1 MLKNLN
7 LQPDFYNAMHRFF
20 IFLYYLISKNRILSA
35 LLALGIAVICGFFAS
50 KIHFEEDINQIIPR
64 NEKSDLTAKVLK
76 QLNFSDKIIV
86 IIENKSNEDSFQLS
100 ETADTFLQKVE
111 PLQKYINT
119 IQGKVNDYEIS
130 ETFDFVN
137 QNLPLFLDEND
148 YKEIEGK
155 LQKDSIAKQVE
166 SNYISLASPTSL
178 VTKEFI
184 KKDPLGIAFLGIRKL
199 NALNISKDFK
209 LEDNYVVTKDGKNLL
224 LFIDPKYKS
233 NDTKNNE
240 AFVDQLNA
248 IKNNINK
255 QFKGKTEMSYFGS
268 PVIAVANAKQIKKDI
283 RNTVLI
289 SMTVL
294 FVLLM
299 YYFRNFFTPV
309 IVFLPTVFSVLLA
322 LLVLYFIKDKI
333 SAISLSVGAILIGIT
348 IDYALHILTHYKHN
362 NNIEELYKEITQPV
376 ILSSATT
383 AVSFLCLVFVRS
395 EALKDLGLFAS
406 ITVILSSVS
415 ALIIVPQLYHPKEK
429 KGKLNTNF
437 IDKIGSYPYEK
448 NKPLIIGCS
457 LVIIACLFGFRH
469 VGFNE
474 DIGDL
479 NYIPKELKISEAKL
493 EKLSD
498 ITSKSVYTISYGDSE
513 DEALKRNTQLNNFLE
528 KEKKE
533 GKILSYNSIG
543 NIVLSKQ
550 DQQKKIE
557 AWIEFW
563 DDNKKNRAISEL
575 ISNGSKFGFN
585 STAFDQTNE
594 NLNKDYST
602 LSLEDYKKV
611 KALQIPE
618 FLSNEKGFY
627 TISNIVKVDENK
639 RNIFIKDV
647 EKNHEALA
655 IDRQQ
660 MNENFLGLLK
670 RDFNTLINYS
680 LLAII
685 LTIIVFFRNFELTVL
700 TMFPIVLTGVVTAGI
715 LYFLGLELNI
725 FSTVVCTLVFGVGDD
740 FSIFLTKAMQKEH
753 TTGKNEL
760 PTYRISII
768 LAVFTTILSI
778 GSLIFAKHPALH
790 SLALVALIGMFS
802 VIIIT
807 STLYPFWFRF
817 LIINRAKKGLSP
829 ITLRLFLHSVLSF
842 VYYGLGGF
850 LFSVSGSYFVKNS
863 KGKTLEL
870 IKIFIAR
877 FLTSVLFTNPFV
889 KKKLIKN
896 SNEDFSNPAI
906 IIANH
911 TSFLDTLAI
920 AMVTHKIVF
929 LVNNW
934 VYHSP
939 IFGKI
944 VKALGFYPVSQGIE
958 NGIDKLKEK
967 VDQGYSLVVFPE
979 AERSYDN
986 DIKRFH
992 KGAFYLAEKF
1002 GLDIVPVF
1010 IHGNSEV
1017 LPKGDFII
1025 YDGSITI
1032 KVGDRISRDDI
1043 SFGENYSERTKK
1055 INAYFRNEFAKM
1067 RNELEGENYFRKK
1080 LFLSFLYKENGVVK
1094 EIKEDFNNNRLTYF
1108 ELNQYIPKDANIL
1121 HIADDFGQKD
1131 ILLTLYQARRRVFS
1145 LIKNDE
1151 KREIAEQNYLVKKRK
1166 LDYIRDIS
1174 GINKKIDVLLVSDN
1188 NFNINT
1194 ITDLPETIIFLNIK
1208 TDFKKE
1214 GYNLDFTSE
1223 TIKIFKKQ

>member
-1 MLKNLN
+1 
-7 LQPDFYNAMHRFF
+7 MHRFF
-20 IFLYYLISKNRILSA
+20 IFLYYLISKNKILSVLTA
-35 LLALGIAVICGFFAS
+35 MGIAVLCIFFAS
-50 KIHFEEDINQIIPR
+50 KINFEEDINQIIPK

-86 IIENKSNEDSFQLS
+86 IIENKSGEDSFQLS
-100 ETADTFLQKVE
+100 ETADTFLKKIE
-111 PLQKYINT
+111 PLQKYIGSV
-119 IQGKVNDYEIS
+119 QGKVNDNEIS

-137 QNLPLFLDEND
+137 QNLPLFLNEND
-148 YKEIEGK
+148 YKEINQK

-166 SNYISLASPTSL
+166 DNYISLVSPTSL

-184 KKDPLGIAFLGIRKL
+184 KKDPLGLTFLGIKKL

-209 LEDNYVVTKDGKNLL
+209 LEDSYIVTKDGKNLL
-224 LFIDPKYKS
+224 LFIDPKNKS
-233 NDTKNNE
+233 NDTKANE
-240 AFVDQLNA
+240 AFVDQLNS
-248 IKNNINK
+248 IKDSINK
-255 QFKGKTEMSYFGS
+255 QFKGKTEISYFGS

-283 RNTVLI
+283 QNTVVI

-294 FVLLM
+294 LILLI
-299 YYFRNFFTPV
+299 YYFRNFFTPI

-362 NNIEELYKEITQPV
+362 NNIEELYKEITQPI

-395 EALKDLGLFAS
+395 EALKDLGLFAA
-406 ITVILSSVS
+406 ITVILSSIT
-415 ALIIVPQLYHPKEK
+415 ALIIVPQLYKPKEK
-429 KGKLNTNF
+429 GEHLNTNF

-448 NKPLIIGCS
+448 NKLLIIACS
-457 LVIIACLFGFRH
+457 IIILACLFGFRH

-493 EKLSD
+493 QKLSD
-498 ITSKSVYTISYGDSE
+498 ITSKSIYTISYGNSE
-513 DEALKRNTQLNNFLE
+513 EDALSRNSELSSFLE

-543 NIVLSKQ
+543 SVVLSEK
-550 DQQKKIE
+550 DQQKKIDE
-557 AWIEFW
+557 WNSFW
-563 DDNKKNRAISEL
+563 NEKKKSQTISEL
-575 ISNGSKFGFN
+575 ISSGNKLGFN
-585 STAFDQTNE
+585 SSAFDNFNE
-594 NLNKDYST
+594 VLHKDYSV
-602 LSLEDYKKV
+602 LQLKDYQQV
-611 KALQIPE
+611 KALQISE
-618 FLSNEKGFY
+618 FMSSENGFY
-627 TISNIVKVDENK
+627 TVSNVVKVDEKK
-639 RNIFIKDV
+639 RDAFIKDI
-647 EKNHEALA
+647 EKKHDAIA

-740 FSIFLTKAMQKEH
+740 FSIFLTQAMQKEH

-807 STLYPFWFRF
+807 STLYPFWFRL
-817 LIINRAKKGLSP
+817 LITNRAKKGLSP
-829 ITLRLFLHSVLSF
+829 ITFRLFIWSVFSF
-842 VYYGLGGF
+842 LYYGIGGL
-850 LFSVSGSYFVKNS
+850 LFSAFGSFFVKNS
-863 KGKTLEL
+863 KGNTLNI
-870 IKIFIAR
+870 IKIILAR
-877 FLTSVLFTNPFV
+877 FLTSVLYSNPFV
-889 KKKLIKN
+889 KKKVIKN
-896 SNEDFSNPAI
+896 PSEDFSKPAV

-920 AMVTHKIVF
+920 AMTTHKIIY
-929 LVNNW
+929 LVNDW
-934 VYHSP
+934 VYQSP
-939 IFGKI
+939 IFGKL
-944 VKALGFYPVSQGIE
+944 VRALGFYPVSQGIE
-958 NGIDKLKEK
+958 NGMEKLKEK
-967 VDQGYSLVVFPE
+967 VEQGYSLVVFPE
-979 AERSYDN
+979 AERSYTN

-992 KGAFYLAEKF
+992 KGAFYLAEQF
-1002 GLDIVPVF
+1002 GLDILPIY

-1025 YDGSITI
+1025 YDGSITV
-1032 KVGDRISRDDI
+1032 KVGSRISKDDM
-1043 SFGENYSERTKK
+1043 SFGKNYSERTKK
-1055 INAYFRNEFAKM
+1055 INAYFREEFAKL
-1067 RNELEGENYFRKK
+1067 REEIEDENYFKKK
-1080 LFLSFLYKENGVVK
+1080 LFLSYLYKDSEVVK
-1094 EIKEDFNNNRLTYF
+1094 DVKEDFNTNKSVYF
-1108 ELNQYIPKDANIL
+1108 ELNKHIPNDAGIL
-1121 HIADDFGQKD
+1121 HMADDFGQKD
-1131 ILLTLYQARRRVFS
+1131 ALLTLYQANRRIFS
-1145 LIKNDE
+1145 RIRNDE
-1151 KREIAEQNYLVKKRK
+1151 KRETAAHSYLVKRRK
-1166 LDYIRDIS
+1166 IHYIKDLS
-1174 GINKKIDVLLVSDN
+1174 EINKKIDVLLVSDEH
-1188 NFNINT
+1188 FT
-1194 ITDLPETIIFLNIK
+1194 MSDLQELPETIIFVNTKNTWFESENYTLKFSSEFIK
-1208 TDFKKE
+1208 VFKS
-1214 GYNLDFTSE
+1214 T
-1223 TIKIFKKQ
+1223 

>member
-1 MLKNLN
+1 
-7 LQPDFYNAMHRFF
+7 MHRFF
-20 IFLYYLISKNRILSA
+20 IFLYYLISKNKVLSVFITLSIA
-35 LLALGIAVICGFFAS
+35 LICGFFAS
-50 KIHFEEDINQIIPR
+50 KINFEEDINQIIPK

-86 IIENKSNEDSFQLS
+86 IIENTSKEDQFQLS
-100 ETADTFLQKVE
+100 ETADTFLTKIE
-111 PLQKYINT
+111 PLQKYIGS
-119 IQGKVNDYEIS
+119 IQGKVNDNEIS

-137 QNLPLFLDEND
+137 QNLPLFLNEND
-148 YKEIEGK
+148 YREIERK

-166 SNYISLASPTSL
+166 NNYVSLVSPTSL

-184 KKDPLGIAFLGIRKL
+184 KKDPLGITFLGIKKL

-209 LEDNYVVTKDGKNLL
+209 LEDNYIVTKDGKNLL
-224 LFIDPKYKS
+224 LFIEPKNKS

-240 AFVDQLNA
+240 TFVNQLNE
-248 IKNNINK
+248 IKDNLNK
-255 QFKGKTEMSYFGS
+255 QFKGKTELSYFGS
-268 PVIAVANAKQIKKDI
+268 PVIAVANAQQIKKDI
-283 RNTVLI
+283 QNTVII

-294 FVLLM
+294 LTLLI
-299 YYFRNFFTPV
+299 YYFRNFFTPI

-322 LLVLYFIKDKI
+322 LFILYFIKDKI

-362 NNIEELYKEITQPV
+362 NNIEELYKEITQPI

-395 EALKDLGLFAS
+395 EALKDLGLFAA
-406 ITVILSSVS
+406 ITVILSSIT
-415 ALIIVPQLYHPKEK
+415 ALIIVPQLYKPKEK
-429 KGKLNTNF
+429 DEKVSINF
-437 IDKIGSYPYEK
+437 IDRIGSYPYEK

-457 LVIIACLFGFRH
+457 IIIIACIFGFRH

-479 NYIPKELKISEAKL
+479 NYIPKDLKISEAKL

-498 ITSKSVYTISYGDSE
+498 ITSKSIYTISYGNSE
-513 DEALKRNTQLNNFLE
+513 EQALTRNSKLSQFLE
-528 KEKKE
+528 KEKKD

-543 NIVLSKQ
+543 NVVLSEK

-557 AWIEFW
+557 TWKKFW
-563 DDNKKNRAISEL
+563 DSHKKDQTISEL
-575 ISNGSKFGFN
+575 IDNGNKFGFN
-585 STAFDQTNE
+585 SSAFNQFNE
-594 NLNKDYST
+594 NLNKNYST
-602 LSLEDYKKV
+602 LKLKDYEKI
-611 KALQIPE
+611 KALQISE
-618 FLSNEKGFY
+618 FLSNENGFY
-627 TISNIVKVDENK
+627 TVSNVVKVDETK
-639 RNIFIKDV
+639 RDAFIKDV

-685 LTIIVFFRNFELTVL
+685 LTIIVFFRNFELTIL

-760 PTYRISII
+760 PTYRTSII

-817 LIINRAKKGLSP
+817 LITNRAKKGLSP
-829 ITLRLFLHSVLSF
+829 ITFRLFLRSVISF
-842 VYYGLGGF
+842 FYYGLGGIF
-850 LFSVSGSYFVKNS
+850 FSFFGHFFVRKA
-863 KGKTLEL
+863 KGKTLNT
-870 IKIFIAR
+870 IKKSIAL
-877 FLTSVLFTNPFV
+877 FLKSVLHLTPFV
-889 KKKLIKN
+889 KKTVIRN
-896 SNEDFSNPAI
+896 PNEDFSKPSV

-911 TSFLDTLAI
+911 TSFLDTLAL
-920 AMVTHKIVF
+920 AMATHKIVY
-929 LVNNW
+929 LVNDW
-934 VYHSP
+934 VYESP
-939 IFGKI
+939 VFGKL
-944 VKALGFYPVSQGIE
+944 VKALGFFPVSQGIE
-958 NGIDKLKEK
+958 NGMEQLREK
-967 VDQGYSLVVFPE
+967 INEGYSLMVFPE
-979 AERSYDN
+979 AERSYTN
-986 DIKRFH
+986 DVKRFH
-992 KGAFYLAEKF
+992 KGAFYIAEEF
-1002 GLDIVPVF
+1002 GLDVVPVY

-1025 YDGSITI
+1025 YDGSITV
-1032 KVGDRISRDDI
+1032 KVGDRINNDDL
-1043 SFGENYSERTKK
+1043 SFGKNYSERTKK
-1055 INAYFRNEFAKM
+1055 INAYFRQEFAKL
-1067 RNELEGENYFRKK
+1067 RNEIEDEDYFKKK
-1080 LFLSFLYKENGVVK
+1080 LFLSFLYKETEVVDELK
-1094 EIKEDFNNNRLTYF
+1094 KDFKTNKSVYF
-1108 ELNQYIPKDANIL
+1108 ELNKHIPKDAIIL

-1131 ILLTLYQARRRVFS
+1131 VLLTLQQAGRKIFS
-1145 LIKNDE
+1145 LINNHE
-1151 KREIAEQNYLVKKRK
+1151 KREIAKQSYIVKRRKINY
-1166 LDYIRDIS
+1166 INNIS
-1174 GINKKIDVLLVSDN
+1174 EINKKTNMLLISDK
-1188 NFNINT
+1188 NFNLKD
-1194 ITDLPETIIFLNIK
+1194 ITELPETVILMNIK
-1208 TDFKKE
+1208 NYSFENDNYELEFS
-1214 GYNLDFTSE
+1214 SE
-1223 TIKIFKKQ
+1223 SIKVFRHK

>member
-1 MLKNLN
+1 
-7 LQPDFYNAMHRFF
+7 MHRFF
-20 IFLYYLISKNRILSA
+20 IFLYYLISKNKILSA
-35 LLALGIAVICGFFAS
+35 LTALGVAVLCLFFAS
-50 KIHFEEDINQIIPR
+50 KINFEEDINQIIPK

-86 IIENKSNEDSFQLS
+86 IIENKSSEDHFQLS
-100 ETADTFLQKVE
+100 ETADTFLKKIE
-111 PLQKYINT
+111 PLQKYIGSV
-119 IQGKVNDYEIS
+119 QGKVNDHEIS

-137 QNLPLFLDEND
+137 QNLPLFLNEND
-148 YKEIEGK
+148 YGEIAQK
-155 LQKDSIAKQVE
+155 LQKDSIARQVE
-166 SNYISLASPTSL
+166 DNYISLVSPTSL

-184 KKDPLGIAFLGIRKL
+184 KKDPLGLTFLGIKKL

-209 LEDNYVVTKDGKNLL
+209 LEDSYIVTKDGKNLL
-224 LFIDPKYKS
+224 LFIDPKNKS
-233 NDTKNNE
+233 NDTKANE
-240 AFVDQLNA
+240 AFIDQLQTV
-248 IKNNINK
+248 KDEINK
-255 QFKGKTEMSYFGS
+255 QFHGKTEISYFGS

-283 RNTVLI
+283 QNTVVI

-294 FVLLM
+294 LLLLI
-299 YYFRNFFTPV
+299 YYFRNIFTPI

-362 NNIEELYKEITQPV
+362 NNIEELYKEITQPIV
-376 ILSSATT
+376 LSSATT

-395 EALKDLGLFAS
+395 EALKDLGLFAA
-406 ITVILSSVS
+406 ITVILSSLS
-415 ALIIVPQLYHPKEK
+415 ALIIVPQLYKPKEK
-429 KGKLNTNF
+429 GEHLNTNF

-457 LVIIACLFGFRH
+457 VMILACLFGFRH

-493 EKLSD
+493 QKLSD
-498 ITSKSVYTISYGDSE
+498 ITSKSIYTISYGNSE
-513 DEALKRNTQLNNFLE
+513 EQALSRNSALSSFLE

-543 NIVLSKQ
+543 SIVLSEK
-550 DQQKKIE
+550 DQQKRIE
-557 AWIEFW
+557 KWNSFW
-563 DDNKKNRAISEL
+563 DDTKKKQTLSEL
-575 ISNGSKFGFN
+575 ISNGNKFGFN
-585 STAFDQTNE
+585 SSAFDNFNE
-594 NLNKDYST
+594 VLSKHYSSLT
-602 LSLEDYKKV
+602 LKEYEKV
-611 KALQIPE
+611 KALQISE
-618 FLSNEKGFY
+618 FMNNENGFY
-627 TISNIVKVDENK
+627 TVSNVVKVDENK
-639 RNIFIKDV
+639 RDAFIKDI
-647 EKNHEALA
+647 EKKHDAIA

-740 FSIFLTKAMQKEH
+740 FSIFLTQAMQKEH

-760 PTYRISII
+760 PTYRTSII

-807 STLYPFWFRF
+807 STLYPFWFRLF
-817 LIINRAKKGLSP
+817 ITNRAKKGLSP
-829 ITLRLFLHSVLSF
+829 ITLRLFLNSVFSF
-842 VYYGLGGF
+842 LYYGVGGL
-850 LFSVSGSYFVKNS
+850 LFSAFGSFFVKNS
-863 KGKTLEL
+863 QGKTLNMIKL
-870 IKIFIAR
+870 ILAR
-877 FLTSVLFTNPFV
+877 FLTSVLYSNPFV
-889 KKKLIKN
+889 KKKIIKN
-896 SNEDFSNPAI
+896 TNEDFSKPAV

-920 AMVTHKIVF
+920 AMTTHKIIY
-929 LVNNW
+929 LVNDW
-934 VYHSP
+934 VYDSP
-939 IFGKI
+939 VFGKL

-958 NGIDKLKEK
+958 NGMDQLKEK
-967 VDQGYSLVVFPE
+967 IAQGYSLVVFPE
-979 AERSYDN
+979 AERSYTN
-986 DIKRFH
+986 DVKRFH
-992 KGAFYLAEKF
+992 KGAFYLAEQF
-1002 GLDIVPVF
+1002 GLDIVPLY

-1025 YDGSITI
+1025 YDGSITV
-1032 KVGDRISRDDI
+1032 KVGNRISKDDM
-1043 SFGENYSERTKK
+1043 SFGQSYSERTKK
-1055 INAYFRNEFAKM
+1055 INAYFREEFAKM
-1067 RNELEGENYFRKK
+1067 RAEIEDENYFKNK
-1080 LFLSFLYKENGVVK
+1080 LFLSYLYKDGDVVEDVK
-1094 EIKEDFNNNRLTYF
+1094 KDFNANKSVYF
-1108 ELNQYIPKDANIL
+1108 ELNKHIPKEANIL

-1131 ILLTLYQARRRVFS
+1131 ALLTLYQAGRRVFS
-1145 LIKNDE
+1145 LIKNDD
-1151 KREIAEQNYLVKKRK
+1151 KRATAAHSYLVKRRK
-1166 LDYIRDIS
+1166 IHYIKDLS
-1174 GINKKIDVLLVSDN
+1174 EVNKKIDVLLVSDDHFTMNDIHVFPEKIIFVNTKN
-1188 NFNINT
+1188 N
-1194 ITDLPETIIFLNIK
+1194 LPEIDNYTLEFHSESLK
-1208 TDFKKE
+1208 VFKPK
-1214 GYNLDFTSE
+1214 
-1223 TIKIFKKQ
+1223 

>member
-1 MLKNLN
+1 
-7 LQPDFYNAMHRFF
+7 MHRFF
-20 IFLYYLISKNRILSA
+20 IYLYYLISKNRILSVFI
-35 LLALGIAVICGFFAS
+35 ALGIAAGCGYFAS
-50 KIHFEEDINQIIPR
+50 KINFEEDINQIIPK
-64 NEKSDLTAKVLK
+64 NEKSDLTGKVLK

-86 IIENKSNEDSFQLS
+86 IIENKSGENSFQLS
-100 ETADTFLQKVE
+100 ETADAFLQKLQ
-111 PLQKYINT
+111 PLQKYVGSV
-119 IQGKVNDYEIS
+119 QGKVNDDEIS

-137 QNLPLFLDEND
+137 QNLPLFLSEND
-148 YKEIEGK
+148 YKEIEKK

-166 SNYISLASPTSL
+166 SNYISLVSPTSL
-178 VTKEFI
+178 VTKDFI
-184 KKDPLGIAFLGIRKL
+184 KKDPLGITFLGIKKL
-199 NALNISKDFK
+199 NALNIGKDFR
-209 LEDNYVVTKDGKNLL
+209 LEDNYIVTQDGKNLL
-224 LFIDPKYKS
+224 LFIEPKNKS

-240 AFVDQLNA
+240 AFVDQLNV
-248 IKNNINK
+248 IKDTINQ
-255 QFKGKTEMSYFGS
+255 QFKGKTELSYFGS

-283 RNTVLI
+283 QNTVLI

-294 FVLLM
+294 FILLM

-322 LLVLYFIKDKI
+322 LLTLYFIKDKI

-415 ALIIVPQLYHPKEK
+415 ALIIVPQLYHPKESAK
-429 KGKLNTNF
+429 KQNTNF
-437 IDKIGSYPYEK
+437 IDTIGSYPYEK

-479 NYIPKELKISEAKL
+479 NYIPKELKLSEAKL

-498 ITSKSVYTISYGDSE
+498 ITSKSIYTISYGDSE
-513 DEALKRNTQLNNFLE
+513 EEALSRNSQLSQFLE
-528 KEKKE
+528 KEKQE
-533 GKILSYNSIG
+533 GKILSYNSLG
-543 NIVLSKQ
+543 NVVLSEK

-557 AWIEFW
+557 TWKNFW
-563 DDNKKNRAISEL
+563 DENKKNQTLSEL
-575 ISNGSKFGFN
+575 VSNGAQFGFN
-585 STAFDQTNE
+585 NAAFTQFNDI
-594 NLNKDYST
+594 LNKNYSA
-602 LSLEDYKKV
+602 LSLKDYEKV
-611 KALQIPE
+611 KALQVSE
-618 FLSNEKGFY
+618 FVSNEKGFY
-627 TISNIVKVDENK
+627 TVSNVVKVDEKK
-639 RNIFIKDV
+639 RDAFIKDV
-647 EKNHEALA
+647 EKKHNALA

-700 TMFPIVLTGVVTAGI
+700 TMFPIVLTGIVTAGI

-768 LAVFTTILSI
+768 LAVFTTVLSI

-829 ITLRLFLHSVLSF
+829 ITFRLFLHSVLSF
-842 VYYGLGGF
+842 LYYGLGGLF
-850 LFSVSGSYFVKNS
+850 FSVFGSFLVKNS
-863 KGKTLEL
+863 KGKTLDF
-870 IKIFIAR
+870 IKLLMAK
-877 FLTSVLFTNPFV
+877 FLTSVLFSNPFV
-889 KKKLIKN
+889 KKKVIKN
-896 SNEDFSNPAI
+896 GHEDFSKPAV

-920 AMVTHKIVF
+920 AMTTHKIVY
-929 LVNNW
+929 LVNDW
-934 VYHSP
+934 VYQSP
-939 IFGKI
+939 VFGKM
-944 VKALGFYPVSQGIE
+944 VRALGFYPVSQGIE
-958 NGIDKLKEK
+958 NGMEKLKEK

-979 AERSYDN
+979 AERSYTH

-992 KGAFYLAEKF
+992 KGAFYLAEQF
-1002 GLDIVPVF
+1002 GLDILPLY

-1025 YDGSITI
+1025 YDGSITV
-1032 KVGDRISRDDI
+1032 KVGDRIKKDDVN
-1043 SFGENYSERTKK
+1043 FGNNYSERTKK
-1055 INAYFRNEFAKM
+1055 INAYFREEFAHLRK
-1067 RNELEGENYFRKK
+1067 ETEGENYFKKK
-1080 LFLSFLYKENGVVK
+1080 LLLSYLYKEDDVVK
-1094 EIKEDFNNNRLTYF
+1094 QVKGDFNDNKSVYF
-1108 ELNQYIPKDANIL
+1108 ELNKHISKEASIL
-1121 HIADDFGQKD
+1121 HVSDDFGQKD
-1131 ILLTLYQARRRVFS
+1131 VLLTLYQAGRKIFS
-1145 LIKNDE
+1145 WIRNEE
-1151 KREIAEQNYLVKKRK
+1151 KREIAKQNYLVKRRK
-1166 LDYIRDIS
+1166 LNYIHDIS
-1174 GINKKIDVLLVSDN
+1174 DVNKKIDVLLISDES
-1188 NFNINT
+1188 FGINT
-1194 ITDLPETIIFLNIK
+1194 IPNLPETIIFLNMNNTGFENSAYQK
-1208 TDFKKE
+1208 VFDTE
-1214 GYNLDFTSE
+1214 A
-1223 TIKIFKKQ
+1223 IKIFKKQ

>member
-1 MLKNLN
+1 
-7 LQPDFYNAMHRFF
+7 MHRLF
-20 IFLYYLISKNRILSA
+20 IFLYYLISKNKILSV
-35 LLALGIAVICGFFAS
+35 LTALGIAALCIFFAS
-50 KIHFEEDINQIIPR
+50 KINFEEDINQIIPK

-86 IIENKSNEDSFQLS
+86 IIENRSGEDSFQLS
-100 ETADTFLQKVE
+100 ETADTFLKKIE
-111 PLQKYINT
+111 PLQKYIGSV
-119 IQGKVNDYEIS
+119 QGKVNDNEIS
-130 ETFDFVN
+130 ETFDFVH
-137 QNLPLFLDEND
+137 QNLPLFLNEND
-148 YKEIEGK
+148 YKEIDQK

-166 SNYISLASPTSL
+166 NNYISLVSPTSL

-184 KKDPLGIAFLGIRKL
+184 KKDPLGFTFLGIKKL

-209 LEDNYVVTKDGKNLL
+209 LEDSYIVTKDGKNLL
-224 LFIDPKYKS
+224 LFIDPKNKS
-233 NDTKNNE
+233 NDTKANE
-240 AFVDQLNA
+240 AFVDQLNT
-248 IKNNINK
+248 IKDGINK
-255 QFKGKTEMSYFGS
+255 QFKGKTEISYFGS

-283 RNTVLI
+283 QNTVAI

-294 FVLLM
+294 LILLI
-299 YYFRNFFTPV
+299 YYFRNIFTPI

-322 LLVLYFIKDKI
+322 LLILYFIKDKI

-395 EALKDLGLFAS
+395 EALKDLGLFAA
-406 ITVILSSVS
+406 ITVILSSIT
-415 ALIIVPQLYHPKEK
+415 ALIIVPQLYKPKEK
-429 KGKLNTNF
+429 GEHLNTNF

-457 LVIIACLFGFRH
+457 IIILACLFGFRH

-493 EKLSD
+493 QKLSD
-498 ITSKSVYTISYGDSE
+498 ITSKSIYTISYGNSE
-513 DEALKRNTQLNNFLE
+513 EEALSRNSELSSFLD

-543 NIVLSKQ
+543 SVVLSEK
-550 DQQKKIE
+550 DQQKKIDQ
-557 AWIEFW
+557 WNRFW
-563 DDNKKNRAISEL
+563 NDQKKSLAISEL
-575 ISNGSKFGFN
+575 ISNGNKFGFN
-585 STAFDQTNE
+585 SSAFDSFDEALRKNYSA
-594 NLNKDYST
+594 LSLKDYQQ
-602 LSLEDYKKV
+602 V
-611 KALQIPE
+611 KALQISE
-618 FLSNEKGFY
+618 FMSSENGFY
-627 TISNIVKVDENK
+627 TVSNVVKVDENK
-639 RNIFIKDV
+639 RDTFIKDID
-647 EKNHEALA
+647 KQHDAIA

-670 RDFNTLINYS
+670 RDFNTLISYS

-740 FSIFLTKAMQKEH
+740 FSIFLTQAMQKEH

-807 STLYPFWFRF
+807 STLYPFWFRLF
-817 LIINRAKKGLSP
+817 ITNRAKKGLSP
-829 ITLRLFLHSVLSF
+829 ITFRLFVWSVFSF
-842 VYYGLGGF
+842 LYYGLGGL
-850 LFSVSGSYFVKNS
+850 LFSAFGSFFVKNS
-863 KGKTLEL
+863 KGQTLNIIKL
-870 IKIFIAR
+870 ILAR
-877 FLTSVLFTNPFV
+877 FLTSVLYSNPFV
-889 KKKLIKN
+889 KKKVIKN
-896 SNEDFSNPAI
+896 TSEDFSKPAV

-920 AMVTHKIVF
+920 AMATHKIIY
-929 LVNNW
+929 LVNDW
-934 VYHSP
+934 VYQSP
-939 IFGKI
+939 VFGKL
-944 VKALGFYPVSQGIE
+944 VRALGFYPVSQGIE
-958 NGIDKLKEK
+958 NGMDKLKEK

-979 AERSYDN
+979 AERSYTN
-986 DIKRFH
+986 DVKRFH
-992 KGAFYLAEKF
+992 KGAFYLAEQF
-1002 GLDIVPVF
+1002 GLDILPLY

-1025 YDGSITI
+1025 YDGSITV
-1032 KVGDRISRDDI
+1032 KVGNRISKDDM
-1043 SFGENYSERTKK
+1043 SFGQNYSERTKK
-1055 INAYFRNEFAKM
+1055 INAYFREEFA
-1067 RNELEGENYFRKK
+1067 RLREEIENENYFKKK
-1080 LFLSFLYKENGVVK
+1080 LFLSYLYKDSEVVK
-1094 EIKEDFNNNRLTYF
+1094 EVKEDFNTNKSVYF
-1108 ELNQYIPKDANIL
+1108 ELNKHIPHDANIL
-1121 HIADDFGQKD
+1121 HIATDFGQKD
-1131 ILLTLYQARRRVFS
+1131 ALLTLYQASRRIFS
-1145 LIKNDE
+1145 LIQNDE
-1151 KREIAEQNYLVKKRK
+1151 KRAVAAHNYLVKRRK
-1166 LDYIRDIS
+1166 IQYIKDLS
-1174 GINKKIDVLLVSDN
+1174 EVNKKIDVLLISDEHFSMN
-1188 NFNINT
+1188 EIQ
-1194 ITDLPETIIFLNIK
+1194 DLSETIIFVNTKNTSFERDNYALKFSSESLKVFK
-1208 TDFKKE
+1208 TK
-1214 GYNLDFTSE
+1214 
-1223 TIKIFKKQ
+1223 

>member
-1 MLKNLN
+1 
-7 LQPDFYNAMHRFF
+7 MHRFF
-20 IFLYYLISKNRILSA
+20 IYLYHLISKNRILSVCF
-35 LLALGIAVICGFFAS
+35 ALGIALLCGYFAS
-50 KIHFEEDINQIIPR
+50 KINFEEDINQIIPK

-100 ETADTFLQKVE
+100 ETADTFLQKLE
-111 PLQKYINT
+111 PLQQYVGSV
-119 IQGKVNDYEIS
+119 QGKVNDEEIS

-148 YKEIEGK
+148 YKEIEKK

-166 SNYISLASPTSL
+166 NNYVSLVSPTSL
-178 VTKEFI
+178 VTKDFI
-184 KKDPLGIAFLGIRKL
+184 KKDPLGITFLGIKKL

-209 LEDNYVVTKDGKNLL
+209 LEDNYIVTKDGKHLL
-224 LFIDPKYKS
+224 LFIEPKNKS

-240 AFVDQLNA
+240 AFVDQLNE
-248 IKNNINK
+248 IKDNINK
-255 QFKGKTEMSYFGS
+255 QFKGKTELSYFGS

-283 RNTVLI
+283 QNTVLI

-294 FVLLM
+294 FILLM

-362 NNIEELYKEITQPV
+362 NNIEELYKEITQPI

-395 EALKDLGLFAS
+395 EALKDLGLFAA

-415 ALIIVPQLYHPKEK
+415 ALIIVPQLYHPKKNEK
-429 KGKLNTNF
+429 KENTNF
-437 IDKIGSYPYEK
+437 IDTIGAYPYEK

-498 ITSKSVYTISYGDSE
+498 ITSKSIYTISYGNSE
-513 DEALKRNTQLNNFLE
+513 EEALSRNSQLSHFLE
-528 KEKKE
+528 KEKQE
-533 GKILSYNSIG
+533 GKILSYNSLG
-543 NIVLSKQ
+543 NVVLSKQ

-557 AWIEFW
+557 IWEKFW
-563 DDNKKNRAISEL
+563 ENKKDHTISEL
-575 ISNGSKFGFN
+575 VSNGIQFGFN
-585 STAFDQTNE
+585 SSAFSQFNE
-594 NLNKDYST
+594 VLSKEYST
-602 LSLEDYKKV
+602 LSLQDYEKI
-611 KALQIPE
+611 KALQVSE
-618 FLSNEKGFY
+618 FLSSENGFY
-627 TISNIVKVDENK
+627 TVSNVVKVDEKK
-639 RNIFIKDV
+639 RDAFIKDI
-647 EKNHEALA
+647 EKKHDALA

-700 TMFPIVLTGVVTAGI
+700 TMFPIVLTGIVTAGI

-829 ITLRLFLHSVLSF
+829 ITFRLFLHSILSF
-842 VYYGLGGF
+842 LYYGLGGVF
-850 LFSVSGSYFVKNS
+850 FSVFGSFFVKNS
-863 KGKTLEL
+863 KGKTLDFIKL
-870 IKIFIAR
+870 IMAK
-877 FLTSVLFTNPFV
+877 FLTSVLFSNPFV
-889 KKKLIKN
+889 KKRVIKN
-896 SNEDFSNPAI
+896 SNEDFSKPAV

-920 AMVTHKIVF
+920 AMTTHKIVY
-929 LVNNW
+929 LVNDW
-934 VYHSP
+934 VYQSP
-939 IFGKI
+939 IFGKM
-944 VKALGFYPVSQGIE
+944 VRALGFYPVSQGIE
-958 NGIDKLKEK
+958 NGMEKLKEK

-979 AERSYDN
+979 AERSYTN

-992 KGAFYLAEKF
+992 KGAFYLAEQF
-1002 GLDIVPVF
+1002 GLDILPLY

-1025 YDGSITI
+1025 YDGSITV
-1032 KVGDRISRDDI
+1032 KVGDRIRKDDV
-1043 SFGENYSERTKK
+1043 SFGKSYSERTKK
-1055 INAYFRNEFAKM
+1055 INAYFREQFAQL
-1067 RNELEGENYFRKK
+1067 RNEIEDENYFKKK
-1080 LFLSFLYKENGVVK
+1080 LFLSYLYKENEVVH
-1094 EIKEDFNNNRLTYF
+1094 EVKEDFNTNKTAYF
-1108 ELNQYIPKDANIL
+1108 ELNKHIPKDSTIL
-1121 HIADDFGQKD
+1121 HISDDFGQKD
-1131 ILLTLYQARRRVFS
+1131 VLLLLYQAGRRIFS
-1145 LIKNDE
+1145 RISNEE
-1151 KREIAEQNYLVKKRK
+1151 KRDVAEQNYLVKRRK
-1166 LDYIRDIS
+1166 LSYINDIS
-1174 GINKKIDVLLVSDN
+1174 EINKNIDVLLISDSR
-1188 NFNINT
+1188 FKINT
-1194 ITDLPETIIFLNIK
+1194 LSTLPETIIFLNVK
-1208 TDFKKE
+1208 EPGFENPVFQKK
-1214 GYNLDFTSE
+1214 LDTGA
-1223 TIKIFKKQ
+1223 IKIFKKH